1 MPASS
6 LAGQQVAGI
15 DATGR
20 GDEHRTG
27 PRAVVVTR
35 ALAGPRRVN
44 LTAAQPQQLG
54 ADERLVLGLERCR
67 QLGLNQNRFESC
79 LLRHKVLFVEGLNPE
94 NDILGRTPRISVEQ
108 YLLQQGKEL
117 KQTFR
122 IADIKLFGD
131 FEHF

>member
-1 MPASS
+1 MEQVPISTDVAAMQEAEK
-6 LAGQQVAGI
+6 LANLVAEN
-15 DATGR
+15 A
-20 GDEHRTG
+20 
-27 PRAVVVTR
+27 A
-35 ALAGPRRVN
+35 ALYKGYLMSV
-44 LTAAQPQQLG
+44 
-54 ADERLVLGLERCR
+54 ERCR